1 MPRHRTASPSH
12 HGDGARPAQ
21 QHHSPP
27 KTTPRP
33 GPDQLA
39 PDKTH
44 SLMDA
49 NIGGWIGRRATVQS
63 VIALLEGQIP
73 DSQELVDLYTSVGW
87 IRYVQEPDELHEAV
101 MRSTYVVIARRNDQL
116 IGLARCL
123 SDEVSIAYVQDIL
136 VRPEFQQQ
144 GVGRRLMEAVLNR
157 FESVRQIGLLT
168 DDEDRQHSFYES
180 MGFRDIGTF
189 EEPALHAFVVL
200 RP

>member
-1 MPRHRTASPSH
+1 
-12 HGDGARPAQ
+12 
-21 QHHSPP
+21 
-27 KTTPRP
+27 
-33 GPDQLA
+33 
-39 PDKTH
+39 
-44 SLMDA
+44 
-49 NIGGWIGRRATVQS
+49 
-63 VIALLEGQIP
+63 VIALIEGQIP
-73 DSQELVDLYTSVGW
+73 DSQELVDLYASVGW

-101 MRSTYVVIARRNDQL
+101 MRSTYVVVARRNDQL

-157 FESVRQIGLLT
+157 FESARQIGLLT